1 MTINSLNTSI
11 EKLLELASNED
22 ELISFIEEYIE
33 NLILIITDKKKID
46 IKKTMTYA
54 EKVDLKNKVN
64 TLNKTQ
70 QIEIFKLISNVS
82 KYNEN
87 SNGIFIN
94 LSGINNEILWK
105 IKDLVDYFL
114 KKNKK
119 LEEEETL
126 RNHMLENVSIDTNIN
141 NNIKTIYNNDDLLI
155 EQLNKKMDTEL
166 INGYTNLNINEMKI
180 LKDEFSFL
188 NNENINKKKVSGV
201 EARILKKCKELNN
214 PIESV
219 ISEL

>member
-11 EKLLELASNED
+11 EKLLESASNED

-46 IKKTMTYA
+46 IKKIMTYA

-105 IKDLVDYFL
+105 MKDLVDYFL

-126 RNHMLENVSIDTNIN
+126 RNNMLENVSIDTNIN

-188 NNENINKKKVSGV
+188 NNENINKKKISGV